1 MSSGDEDASGDK
13 DVRGDRVD
21 GAADDRRAKALDRLM
36 TVGRE
41 HSGVTVMFH
50 SAVAAMQGLSATES
64 KTLDLL
70 QRFGPLTAKDL
81 AERTGLAPASVTG
94 LVDRLESKGF
104 VRRVKHPTDKR
115 RVVVELNQ
123 EKIAELAVFFDD
135 WARDV
140 VEACEEFSTEELETV
155 NRFLS
160 VMSERQR
167 KAAARLS
174 G

>member
-1 MSSGDEDASGDK
+1 MSSGDKDAK
-13 DVRGDRVD
+13 GDR
-21 GAADDRRAKALDRLM
+21 GAGTADDRRAKTLDQLM

-50 SAVAAMQGLSATES
+50 SAVAAQQGLSATES

-94 LVDRLESKGF
+94 LVDRLEGRGF

-140 VEACEEFSTEELETV
+140 IEACEEFSTDELETV
-155 NRFLS
+155 IRFLS
-160 VMSERQR
+160 VMSEQQR

-174 G
+174 R

>member
-1 MSSGDEDASGDK
+1 MSSADK
-13 DVRGDRVD
+13 DAKGDRRD
-21 GAADDRRAKALDRLM
+21 GTADDRRTKTLDQLM

-50 SAVAAMQGLSATES
+50 SAVAAKQGLSATES

-94 LVDRLESKGF
+94 LVDRLEGKGF

-140 VEACEEFSTEELETV
+140 VEACEEFSTDELETV
-155 NRFLS
+155 IRFLS
-160 VMSERQR
+160 VMSVQQR

-174 G
+174 R